1 MEHQSMLIEK
11 ARELYTKCDPN
22 CRGFVTRE
30 DLSRLK
36 GHIPAG
42 EDQLDAIFTFLD
54 NDKQGSITFEAF
66 LEGFGAF
73 FESDAPSI
81 EHEEVNGEIRGSDS
95 DEEQLSQTLA
105 SAGAEFLLKE
115 YEQVSRIWK
124 QLKLEQ
130 PSLLPDFEKML
141 ASIAKELQTAKA
153 EHENMNHMV
162 HSKLSKQ
169 EEHLGRL
176 FEELEHQFEQEKERL
191 LEQERAKERKLKE
204 ELAKE
209 LQEKDRLATELNFQ
223 YEQSSLIQQQFS
235 AFILILL
242 KLQKD
247 LNNVRS
253 RMEELNMLQN
263 ATLQEKERFIQ
274 EKNDLEKR
282 LNCTQSALDD
292 CKEYIEILQKKA
304 REDRK
309 NRAKAAIELSEGIA
323 LERENL
329 VRQLDY
335 LRYGGLCPNNVK
347 LKSFGTQ
354 FIIQLINQKLL
365 DDREE
370 RRLRGL
376 TNGGLK
382 KDTRLN
388 GTIASQLLHRKRGA
402 IGGKNDKRENS
413 RSSVECSTPESTS
426 DMEDTRAIANTN
438 EAYDS
443 ELARRGSVMGSYFGA
458 VVPHQTSQET
468 DLEEIMELEEDEK
481 RAFDSVQAKETERPV
496 GENVLEHTTEDMKRN
511 EQTHGAKTGFAKKGD
526 VQRVYKITFVG
537 ESGVGKSSVINWL
550 MSETYVPAIEATIAI
565 DFCTKFIQ
573 CDDTD
578 IILQLWDTAGQE
590 SPSIVPVRFKHLIA
604 SVIRLRFRSITR
616 QYYRRSDAVVLVFDV
631 TDEQS
636 FAAIRGWID
645 SVRDGIG
652 NNTVLMI
659 LSNKQD
665 KLESGKKQ
673 VVTTECFERL
683 IKEYKAIGFEISA
696 VSGLNINH
704 AFMELARLLKNKE
717 DDELRTMIQ
726 LKEDSVPT
734 KKSCC
739 G

>member
-1 MEHQSMLIEK
+1 MEHDSMLVEK
-11 ARELYTKCDPN
+11 VRELYTKCDPN

-36 GHIPAG
+36 GHIPAE
-42 EDQLDAIFTFLD
+42 EDQLDAIFAFLD
-54 NDKQGSITFEAF
+54 NDQQGSITSETF
-66 LEGFGAF
+66 LEGFGALF
-73 FESDAPSI
+73 ANTATST
-81 EHEEVNGEIRGSDS
+81 EHGEAVGELHITDS
-95 DEEQLSQTLA
+95 DEEQLGQTLT

-141 ASIAKELQTAKA
+141 ASIAKELQTAKV

-223 YEQSSLIQQQFS
+223 YEQ
-235 AFILILL
+235 
-242 KLQKD
+242 
-247 LNNVRS
+247 VRS

-274 EKNDLEKR
+274 EKNELEKR

-335 LRYGGLCPNNVK
+335 LR
-347 LKSFGTQ
+347 
-354 FIIQLINQKLL
+354 LINQKLL

-376 TNGGLK
+376 TNGNLK
-382 KDTRLN
+382 KDSRLN
-388 GTIASQLLHRKRGA
+388 GSIASQLLHRKRGA
-402 IGGKNDKRENS
+402 IGEKNDKRENS
-413 RSSVECSTPESTS
+413 RSSVECSTPESIS

-438 EAYDS
+438 EALNS
-443 ELARRGSVMGSYFGA
+443 ELARRGSVMGSYFGTA
-458 VVPHQTSQET
+458 VSHQTSQET

-481 RAFDSVQAKETERPV
+481 NVFDSVQANGIERPV
-496 GENVLEHTTEDMKRN
+496 DENSWEYTMGNGKRT
-511 EQTHGAKTGFAKKGD
+511 EQTQEAKTGFARKGE
-526 VQRVYKITFVG
+526 VQRVYKVTFVG
-537 ESGVGKSSVINWL
+537 ESGVGKSSIINWL
-550 MSETYVPAIEATIAI
+550 MSETYVPAIQATIAI
-565 DFCTKFIQ
+565 DFCTKLIQ
-573 CDDTD
+573 CDDTN

-590 SPSIVPVRFKHLIA
+590 
-604 SVIRLRFRSITR
+604 RFRSITR

-636 FAAIRGWID
+636 FAAIRGWIE
-645 SVRDGIG
+645 SVRDGVG
-652 NNTVLMI
+652 NHTVLMI

-665 KLESGKKQ
+665 KLESGKKH

-696 VSGLNINH
+696 MSGLNINH
-704 AFMELARLLKNKE
+704 AFMELARLLMNKE

-726 LKEDSVPT
+726 LKEDSIPT

>member
-1 MEHQSMLIEK
+1 MEHDSMLAEK

-36 GHIPAG
+36 GHIPVE
-42 EDQLDAIFTFLD
+42 EDQLDAIFAFLD
-54 NDKQGSITFEAF
+54 NDQQGSITSETF
-66 LEGFGAF
+66 LEGFGALF
-73 FESDAPSI
+73 ANNAPST
-81 EHEEVNGEIRGSDS
+81 EHGEAVGELHITDS
-95 DEEQLSQTLA
+95 DEEQLSQTLT

-141 ASIAKELQTAKA
+141 ASIAKELQTAKV

-162 HSKLSKQ
+162 HNKLSKQ

-223 YEQSSLIQQQFS
+223 YEQ
-235 AFILILL
+235 
-242 KLQKD
+242 
-247 LNNVRS
+247 VRS

-335 LRYGGLCPNNVK
+335 LR
-347 LKSFGTQ
+347 
-354 FIIQLINQKLL
+354 LINQKLL

-370 RRLRGL
+370 RRLRGQ
-376 TNGGLK
+376 TNGSLK
-382 KDTRLN
+382 KEPGLN
-388 GTIASQLLHRKRGA
+388 GSVASQLLHRKRGA
-402 IGGKNDKRENS
+402 TGEKNNKRENS

-438 EAYDS
+438 EALNS
-443 ELARRGSVMGSYFGA
+443 ELARRGSVMGSYFGT

-481 RAFDSVQAKETERPV
+481 NVFDS
-496 GENVLEHTTEDMKRN
+496 G
-511 EQTHGAKTGFAKKGD
+511 
-526 VQRVYKITFVG
+526 
-537 ESGVGKSSVINWL
+537 
-550 MSETYVPAIEATIAI
+550 
-565 DFCTKFIQ
+565 
-573 CDDTD
+573 
-578 IILQLWDTAGQE
+578 
-590 SPSIVPVRFKHLIA
+590 
-604 SVIRLRFRSITR
+604 
-616 QYYRRSDAVVLVFDV
+616 
-631 TDEQS
+631 
-636 FAAIRGWID
+636 
-645 SVRDGIG
+645 
-652 NNTVLMI
+652 
-659 LSNKQD
+659 
-665 KLESGKKQ
+665 
-673 VVTTECFERL
+673 
-683 IKEYKAIGFEISA
+683 
-696 VSGLNINH
+696 
-704 AFMELARLLKNKE
+704 
-717 DDELRTMIQ
+717 
-726 LKEDSVPT
+726 
-734 KKSCC
+734 
-739 G
+739 

>member
-1 MEHQSMLIEK
+1 MEHHSMLIEK

-54 NDKQGSITFEAF
+54 NDKQGSITFETF
-66 LEGFGAF
+66 LEGFGAL
-73 FESDAPSI
+73 FESDAPLI

-141 ASIAKELQTAKA
+141 ASIAKELQTAKT

-223 YEQSSLIQQQFS
+223 YEQ
-235 AFILILL
+235 
-242 KLQKD
+242 
-247 LNNVRS
+247 VRN

-274 EKNDLEKR
+274 EKNDLENR

-335 LRYGGLCPNNVK
+335 LR
-347 LKSFGTQ
+347 
-354 FIIQLINQKLL
+354 LINQKLL

-382 KDTRLN
+382 KDARLN

-426 DMEDTRAIANTN
+426 DMEDTRAIATTN

-481 RAFDSVQAKETERPV
+481 RTFDSVQAKETERPV
-496 GENVLEHTTEDMKRN
+496 GENVWEQTTESTKRN
-511 EQTHGAKTGFAKKGD
+511 EQTHGAKTGFAKKD

-550 MSETYVPAIEATIAI
+550 MSETYVPAIQATIAI

-590 SPSIVPVRFKHLIA
+590 
-604 SVIRLRFRSITR
+604 RFRSITR

-636 FAAIRGWID
+636 FAAIRGWIE

-665 KLESGKKQ
+665 KLESGNKQ

-683 IKEYKAIGFEISA
+683 IKDYKAIGFEISA
-696 VSGLNINH
+696 LSGLNINH
-704 AFMELARLLKNKE
+704 AFVELARLLKNKE
-717 DDELRTMIQ
+717 DEELKTMIQ
-726 LKEDSVPT
+726 LKEDSVPI